1 MWHLGRAEPERC
13 SSWTGRPQFV
23 DFRGGTS
30 LTPPVPPW
38 ASAGGGGPPEL
49 GRGIERR
56 LSAGGE
62 RAAAAAKL
70 ERRSLSARLERRL
83 SVGHL
88 YASRSSADRSSAS
101 LSQQGGLSGVS
112 HH

>member
-1 MWHLGRAEPERC
+1 M
-13 SSWTGRPQFV
+13 
-23 DFRGGTS
+23 DFRAGGS

-38 ASAGGGGPPEL
+38 ASAAAAAAPEPS
-49 GRGIERR
+49 RGIERR

-62 RAAAAAKL
+62 RMATAAKL

-88 YASRSSADRSSAS
+88 YASRPSSDRGGSFGQQ
-101 LSQQGGLSGVS
+101 LQGGLSGTSWFLNHCRTFFFPSLLDLVL
-112 HH
+112 